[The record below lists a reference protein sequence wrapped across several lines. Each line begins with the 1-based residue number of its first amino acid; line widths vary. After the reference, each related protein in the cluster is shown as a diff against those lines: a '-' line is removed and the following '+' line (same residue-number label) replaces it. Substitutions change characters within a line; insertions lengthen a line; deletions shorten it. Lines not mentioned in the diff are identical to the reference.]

1 MEQAREFLRAL
12 RTDPRAKELLSE
24 RQIPE
29 SDAEASEAYAEIA
42 GKLGYALTA
51 EQIAAEAESIAQEL
65 LAASAE
71 AEDDAREL
79 DSQELEMVV
88 GGDDDPCKNHQ
99 HYSCS
104 STFEDGEWCWFS
116 DACETIINK
125 YAGYP

>member
-12 RTDPRAKELLSE
+12 RTDPKAKELLSD
-24 RQIPE
+24 RLVPE
-29 SDAEASEAYAEIA
+29 SDAEASEVYAEIA

-51 EQIAAEAESIAQEL
+51 EQIAAEAESMAQEL

-71 AEDDAREL
+71 AEDDAKEL
-79 DSQELEMVV
+79 DPQALELVA
-88 GGDDDPCKNHQ
+88 GGDDDCKNHQ

-116 DACETIINK
+116 DACEAIINK